1 MRVVFLPLSQQPF
14 FESIKEI
21 CKDKNVGKE
30 GQHIAKRRSDEG
42 RGSKQIEGSGGDV
55 GRKGREW
62 MQREAA
68 TNLVERTAISR

>member
-1 MRVVFLPLSQQPF
+1 MQVACFPPLTAAF

-30 GQHIAKRRSDEG
+30 EQHIAKRRSDEG
-42 RGSKQIEGSGGDV
+42 RGSKQIEGEGGDV